1 MFLSISA
8 SFNNKLPCAYK
19 STPPAPSWAYT
30 SFHSAS
36 QMEGKDGKMSVQT
49 SLLTVCGGWEVKGGG
64 HDSLAESRYVLKPIF
79 KEEIVFLSLWYFK
92 CGLNPES

>member
-8 SFNNKLPCAYK
+8 SFDNKLPCTYK
-19 STPPAPSWAYT
+19 STPHSPSWEHT

-49 SLLTVCGGWEVKGGG
+49 SLLTVCGGWKVKGGG
-64 HDSLAESRYVLKPIF
+64 HESLAKSRCGLKPMLR
-79 KEEIVFLSLWYFK
+79 KKLSFSLY
-92 CGLNPES
+92 GTSNMI